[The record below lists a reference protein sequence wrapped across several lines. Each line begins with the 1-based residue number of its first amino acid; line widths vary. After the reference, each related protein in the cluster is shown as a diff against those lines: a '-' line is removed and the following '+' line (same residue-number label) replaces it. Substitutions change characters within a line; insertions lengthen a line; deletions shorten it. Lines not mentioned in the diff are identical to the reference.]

1 MATNP
6 PKRGPFKRAR
16 GEELPEDL
24 EGEARTAVA
33 TAAPRARREP
43 SVTEQPPAATTPP
56 GNGHQPPAATTA
68 DGSPFDIQAGGRR
81 LGELLVEANAIQRT
95 QLVEALTQQAASG
108 MRIGQLLAEMGLVN

>member
-16 GEELPEDL
+16 GEELSEDA

-33 TAAPRARREP
+33 TAAPPDRRDL
-43 SVTEQPPAATTPP
+43 SVTEQPP

-68 DGSPFDIQAGGRR
+68 EGSQFDIQAGGRR

-108 MRIGQLLAEMGLVN
+108 MRIGQLLAEM